1 MEFKKEIQES
11 LKDYF
16 KANFG
21 VDIPNISISQIN
33 PDFRHLGDYAFNFNA
48 LRKIA
53 KEHNADLKEIVLT
66 VASTILAKQEGE
78 AVESIRAQ
86 FAATDLDKGFINLK
100 FSDQFWAKQLQSKIA
115 SGKVTSI
122 APKAG
127 KVVLEYCGPNTNKPL
142 HIGHL
147 RNMMLGF
154 SMSEVLKAN
163 GYDVTKVNIYNDR
176 GIAIC
181 KSMAAYMLCGNGAT
195 PISTDIKGDHFVGDY
210 YVMFGKLWKDELTKI
225 VLENKFDQYAKKM
238 GMFDQSSIVFSTSSN
253 IGLYS
258 KISSLVNFV
267 LDFQAGKL
275 KEYDDFNDNPK
286 KWFVHL
292 VNEVLLKVM
301 TLSNKLSPEVY
312 NQVSIYLDGLLAELD
327 KLKQNK
333 FVEIFELAE
342 TLLLKWEAGDAETIA
357 LWQKMNGW
365 VYEGFNETFNTLGVD
380 FEKDYFESDT
390 YKLGKEI
397 IELGLQKN
405 VFKRRADG
413 AVIIDL
419 TPDGLDEK
427 VVLRSDGTSVYITQ
441 DLGTAEL
448 RHKEFN
454 MDRMIY
460 VVGNEQDYHFKVL
473 KLTLQKLGY
482 QWADGIYH
490 LSYGMV
496 ESPTGRFKSREGKTA
511 DADDLIAEVLRIAE
525 ERTKEQG
532 KIDDFSNDEAK
543 ALYKTIG
550 LGALKFFLLRV
561 NPYKKIIF
569 NPEESIDFHGQTGPF
584 VQYTYARICSIIRKA
599 AITPDSIDLQTNL
612 QGVERQ
618 IIQQLCE
625 YENVIAD
632 ASNKYDP
639 SEIANYA
646 YNLAKLYN
654 KFYGELKILSADTD
668 AEKHLRLTISQATAN
683 TIKHAMKLLG
693 IDVPE
698 KM

>member
-78 AVESIRAQ
+78 AVQSIRAQ

-154 SMSEVLKAN
+154 SMSEVLKAD

-181 KSMAAYMLCGNGAT
+181 KSIAAYLHAGNGAT
-195 PISTDIKGDHFVGDY
+195 PQSTGIKGDHFVGDY
-210 YVMFGKLWKDELTKI
+210 YVEFGKIVDAQLREKYALGAEVESVAKHLGKEREVIEQETPIFDVAKD
-225 VLENKFDQYAKKM
+225 
-238 GMFDQSSIVFSTSSN
+238 
-253 IGLYS
+253 
-258 KISSLVNFV
+258 
-267 LDFQAGKL
+267 
-275 KEYDDFNDNPK
+275 
-286 KWFVHL
+286 
-292 VNEVLLKVM
+292 
-301 TLSNKLSPEVY
+301 
-312 NQVSIYLDGLLAELD
+312 
-327 KLKQNK
+327 
-333 FVEIFELAE
+333 
-342 TLLLKWEAGDAETIA
+342 LLLKWEAGDAETIA
-357 LWQKMNGW
+357 LWQKMNSW

-448 RHKEFN
+448 RHKAFN

-532 KIDDFSNDEAK
+532 KIDDFTNDEAK

-599 AITPDSIDLQTNL
+599 AITPDSIDVQTSL

>member
-33 PDFRHLGDYAFNFNA
+33 PDFRHLGDYAFNYNA
-48 LRKIA
+48 LRKVATSVNLSNEQLRDVIA
-53 KEHNADLKEIVLT
+53 EIATKTMV
-66 VASTILAKQEGE
+66 KFDP
-78 AVESIRAQ
+78 ESISGGWAFKEERS
-86 FAATDLDKGFINLK
+86 GFINLK

-154 SMSEVLKAN
+154 SMSEVLKAD

-181 KSMAAYMLCGNGAT
+181 KSIAAYLHAGNGAT
-195 PISTDIKGDHFVGDY
+195 PQSTGIKGDHFVGDY
-210 YVMFGKLWKDELTKI
+210 YVEFGKIVDAQLREKYALGAEVESVAKHLGKEREVIEQETPIFDVAKD
-225 VLENKFDQYAKKM
+225 
-238 GMFDQSSIVFSTSSN
+238 
-253 IGLYS
+253 
-258 KISSLVNFV
+258 
-267 LDFQAGKL
+267 
-275 KEYDDFNDNPK
+275 
-286 KWFVHL
+286 
-292 VNEVLLKVM
+292 
-301 TLSNKLSPEVY
+301 
-312 NQVSIYLDGLLAELD
+312 
-327 KLKQNK
+327 
-333 FVEIFELAE
+333 
-342 TLLLKWEAGDAETIA
+342 LLLKWEAGDAETIA
-357 LWQKMNGW
+357 LWQKMNSW

-532 KIDDFSNDEAK
+532 KIDDFTNDEAK

-599 AITPDSIDLQTNL
+599 AITPDTLNVQTNL

-654 KFYGELKILSADTD
+654 KFYG
-668 AEKHLRLTISQATAN
+668 N
-683 TIKHAMKLLG
+683 
-693 IDVPE
+693 
-698 KM
+698 

>member
-115 SGKVTSI
+115 SGKVASI

-154 SMSEVLKAN
+154 SMSEVLKAD

-181 KSMAAYMLCGNGAT
+181 KSIAAYLHAGNGAT
-195 PISTDIKGDHFVGDY
+195 PQSTGIKGDHFVGDY
-210 YVMFGKLWKDELTKI
+210 YVEFGKIVDAQLREKYALGTEVENVSKHLGKEREVIEQETPIFDVAKD
-225 VLENKFDQYAKKM
+225 
-238 GMFDQSSIVFSTSSN
+238 
-253 IGLYS
+253 
-258 KISSLVNFV
+258 
-267 LDFQAGKL
+267 
-275 KEYDDFNDNPK
+275 
-286 KWFVHL
+286 
-292 VNEVLLKVM
+292 
-301 TLSNKLSPEVY
+301 
-312 NQVSIYLDGLLAELD
+312 
-327 KLKQNK
+327 
-333 FVEIFELAE
+333 
-342 TLLLKWEAGDAETIA
+342 LLLKWEAGDADTIA

-448 RHKEFN
+448 RHKAFN

-532 KIDDFSNDEAK
+532 KIDDFTNDEAK
-543 ALYKTIG
+543 SLYKTIG

-599 AITPDSIDLQTNL
+599 AITPDCIDVQTNL

>member
-154 SMSEVLKAN
+154 SMSEVLKAD

-181 KSMAAYMLCGNGAT
+181 KSIAAYLHAGNGAT
-195 PISTDIKGDHFVGDY
+195 PQSTGIKGDHFVGDY
-210 YVMFGKLWKDELTKI
+210 YVEFGKIVDAQLREKYALGAEVENVAKHLGKERE
-225 VLENKFDQYAKKM
+225 VLEQETPIFALAK
-238 GMFDQSSIVFSTSSN
+238 D
-253 IGLYS
+253 
-258 KISSLVNFV
+258 
-267 LDFQAGKL
+267 
-275 KEYDDFNDNPK
+275 
-286 KWFVHL
+286 
-292 VNEVLLKVM
+292 
-301 TLSNKLSPEVY
+301 
-312 NQVSIYLDGLLAELD
+312 
-327 KLKQNK
+327 
-333 FVEIFELAE
+333 
-342 TLLLKWEAGDAETIA
+342 LLLKWEAGDAETIA
-357 LWQKMNGW
+357 LWQKMNSW

-448 RHKEFN
+448 RHKAFN

-532 KIDDFSNDEAK
+532 KIDDFTNDEAK

-599 AITPDSIDLQTNL
+599 AITPDSIDVQTNL

>member
-53 KEHNADLKEIVLT
+53 KENNADLKEIVLT

-115 SGKVTSI
+115 SGKVTTI

-154 SMSEVLKAN
+154 SMSEVLKAD

-181 KSMAAYMLCGNGAT
+181 KSIAAYLHAGNGAT
-195 PISTDIKGDHFVGDY
+195 PQSTGIKGDHFVGDY
-210 YVMFGKLWKDELTKI
+210 YVEFGKIVDAQLREKYALGAEVENVAKHLGKEREVIEQETPIFDVAKD
-225 VLENKFDQYAKKM
+225 
-238 GMFDQSSIVFSTSSN
+238 
-253 IGLYS
+253 
-258 KISSLVNFV
+258 
-267 LDFQAGKL
+267 
-275 KEYDDFNDNPK
+275 
-286 KWFVHL
+286 
-292 VNEVLLKVM
+292 
-301 TLSNKLSPEVY
+301 
-312 NQVSIYLDGLLAELD
+312 
-327 KLKQNK
+327 
-333 FVEIFELAE
+333 
-342 TLLLKWEAGDAETIA
+342 LLLKWEAGDAETIA
-357 LWQKMNGW
+357 LWQKMNSW

-532 KIDDFSNDEAK
+532 KIDDFTNDEAK

-599 AITPDSIDLQTNL
+599 AITPDSIDVQTSL

-625 YENVIAD
+625 YENVVAD

>member
-78 AVESIRAQ
+78 AVQSIRAQ

-154 SMSEVLKAN
+154 SMSEVLKAD

-181 KSMAAYMLCGNGAT
+181 KSIAAYLHAGNGAT
-195 PISTDIKGDHFVGDY
+195 PQSTGIKGDHFVGDY
-210 YVMFGKLWKDELTKI
+210 YVEFGKIVDAQLREKYALGAEVESVAKHLGKEREVIEQETPIFDVAKD
-225 VLENKFDQYAKKM
+225 
-238 GMFDQSSIVFSTSSN
+238 
-253 IGLYS
+253 
-258 KISSLVNFV
+258 
-267 LDFQAGKL
+267 
-275 KEYDDFNDNPK
+275 
-286 KWFVHL
+286 
-292 VNEVLLKVM
+292 
-301 TLSNKLSPEVY
+301 
-312 NQVSIYLDGLLAELD
+312 
-327 KLKQNK
+327 
-333 FVEIFELAE
+333 
-342 TLLLKWEAGDAETIA
+342 LLLKWEAGDAETIA
-357 LWQKMNGW
+357 LWQKMNSW

-448 RHKEFN
+448 RHKAFN

-532 KIDDFSNDEAK
+532 KIDDFTNDEAK

-599 AITPDSIDLQTNL
+599 AITPDSIDVQTNL

>member
-154 SMSEVLKAN
+154 SMSEVLKAD

-181 KSMAAYMLCGNGAT
+181 KSIAAYLHAGNGAT
-195 PISTDIKGDHFVGDY
+195 PQSTGIKGDHFVGDY
-210 YVMFGKLWKDELTKI
+210 YVEFGKIVDAQLREKYALGTEVENVSKHLGKEREVIEQETPIFDVAKD
-225 VLENKFDQYAKKM
+225 
-238 GMFDQSSIVFSTSSN
+238 
-253 IGLYS
+253 
-258 KISSLVNFV
+258 
-267 LDFQAGKL
+267 
-275 KEYDDFNDNPK
+275 
-286 KWFVHL
+286 
-292 VNEVLLKVM
+292 
-301 TLSNKLSPEVY
+301 
-312 NQVSIYLDGLLAELD
+312 
-327 KLKQNK
+327 
-333 FVEIFELAE
+333 
-342 TLLLKWEAGDAETIA
+342 LLLKWEAGDADTIA

-448 RHKEFN
+448 RHKAFN

-532 KIDDFSNDEAK
+532 KIDDFTNDEAK
-543 ALYKTIG
+543 SLYKTIG

-599 AITPDSIDLQTNL
+599 AITPDCIDVQTNL

>member
-53 KEHNADLKEIVLT
+53 KEHNADLRQIVMD
-66 VASTILAKQEGE
+66 VSF
-78 AVESIRAQ
+78 AVMKKYDDESWALLRATG
-86 FAATDLDKGFINLK
+86 FNDLEKGFINLK

-181 KSMAAYMLCGNGAT
+181 KSMAAYIRFGDGAT
-195 PISTDIKGDHFVGDY
+195 PESTCIKGDHFVGDY
-210 YVMFGKLWKDELTKI
+210 YVKFSQFVKTQLSDFIPQLRKKADAVGLNRIEVKEVLNQLHNFNRVNELLSGGVLNNDE
-225 VLENKFDQYAKKM
+225 
-238 GMFDQSSIVFSTSSN
+238 
-253 IGLYS
+253 
-258 KISSLVNFV
+258 
-267 LDFQAGKL
+267 
-275 KEYDDFNDNPK
+275 FNDNPR
-286 KWFVHL
+286 KWL
-292 VNEVLLKVM
+292 VDSLEKFNTSEINSISSIASTKQLCIECISELKSCINNFLKDFIFTDAVNLL
-301 TLSNKLSPEVY
+301 N
-312 NQVSIYLDGLLAELD
+312 
-327 KLKQNK
+327 
-333 FVEIFELAE
+333 
-342 TLLLKWEAGDAETIA
+342 KWEAGDADTIA

-448 RHKEFN
+448 RHKAFN

-532 KIDDFSNDEAK
+532 KIDDFTNDEAN

-599 AITPDSIDLQTNL
+599 AITPDTLNVQTNL

>member
-53 KEHNADLKEIVLT
+53 KEQNADLKEIVLT
-66 VASTILAKQEGE
+66 VASTVLAKQEGE

-100 FSDQFWAKQLQSKIA
+100 FSDQFWVKQLQSKIA

-181 KSMAAYMLCGNGAT
+181 KSIAAYLHTGNGAT
-195 PISTDIKGDHFVGDY
+195 PQSTGIKGDHFVGDY
-210 YVMFGKLWKDELTKI
+210 YVEFGKIVDVQLRSKYKVEEEVENVFKFLGKDRE
-225 VLENKFDQYAKKM
+225 VLEQE
-238 GMFDQSSIVFSTSSN
+238 T
-253 IGLYS
+253 
-258 KISSLVNFV
+258 
-267 LDFQAGKL
+267 
-275 KEYDDFNDNPK
+275 
-286 KWFVHL
+286 
-292 VNEVLLKVM
+292 
-301 TLSNKLSPEVY
+301 
-312 NQVSIYLDGLLAELD
+312 
-327 KLKQNK
+327 
-333 FVEIFELAE
+333 EIFSLAKD
-342 TLLLKWEAGDAETIA
+342 LLLKWEAGDPETIA

-532 KIDDFSNDEAK
+532 KIDDFTNDEAK

-584 VQYTYARICSIIRKA
+584 IQYTHARIRSIIRKA
-599 AITPDSIDLQTNL
+599 AITPDILNVQTNL

>member
-154 SMSEVLKAN
+154 SMSEVLKAD

-181 KSMAAYMLCGNGAT
+181 KSIAAYLHAGNGAT
-195 PISTDIKGDHFVGDY
+195 PQSTGIKGDHFVGDY
-210 YVMFGKLWKDELTKI
+210 YVEFGKIVDAQLREKYALGAEVENIAKHLGKERE
-225 VLENKFDQYAKKM
+225 VLEQETPIFDVAK
-238 GMFDQSSIVFSTSSN
+238 D
-253 IGLYS
+253 
-258 KISSLVNFV
+258 
-267 LDFQAGKL
+267 
-275 KEYDDFNDNPK
+275 
-286 KWFVHL
+286 
-292 VNEVLLKVM
+292 
-301 TLSNKLSPEVY
+301 
-312 NQVSIYLDGLLAELD
+312 
-327 KLKQNK
+327 
-333 FVEIFELAE
+333 
-342 TLLLKWEAGDAETIA
+342 LLLKWEAGDVETIA
-357 LWQKMNGW
+357 LWQKMNSW

-397 IELGLQKN
+397 IALGLQKN

-532 KIDDFSNDEAK
+532 KIDDFTNDEAK

>member
-115 SGKVTSI
+115 SGKVASI

-154 SMSEVLKAN
+154 SMSEVLKAD

-181 KSMAAYMLCGNGAT
+181 KSIAAYLHAGNGAT
-195 PISTDIKGDHFVGDY
+195 PQSTGIKGDHFVGDY
-210 YVMFGKLWKDELTKI
+210 YVEFGKIVDAQLREKYALGAEVENVAKHLGKEREVIEQETPIFDVAKD
-225 VLENKFDQYAKKM
+225 
-238 GMFDQSSIVFSTSSN
+238 
-253 IGLYS
+253 
-258 KISSLVNFV
+258 
-267 LDFQAGKL
+267 
-275 KEYDDFNDNPK
+275 
-286 KWFVHL
+286 
-292 VNEVLLKVM
+292 
-301 TLSNKLSPEVY
+301 
-312 NQVSIYLDGLLAELD
+312 
-327 KLKQNK
+327 
-333 FVEIFELAE
+333 
-342 TLLLKWEAGDAETIA
+342 LLLKWEAGDAETIA
-357 LWQKMNGW
+357 LWQKMNSW

-405 VFKRRADG
+405 VFKRRPDG

-448 RHKEFN
+448 RHKAFN

-532 KIDDFSNDEAK
+532 KIDDFTNDEAK

-599 AITPDSIDLQTNL
+599 AITPDSIECANEFARRGATN
-612 QGVERQ
+612 
-618 IIQQLCE
+618 
-625 YENVIAD
+625 N
-632 ASNKYDP
+632 
-639 SEIANYA
+639 
-646 YNLAKLYN
+646 
-654 KFYGELKILSADTD
+654 SAVVRIR
-668 AEKHLRLTISQATAN
+668 KCNCRC
-683 TIKHAMKLLG
+683 
-693 IDVPE
+693 V
-698 KM
+698 

>member
-78 AVESIRAQ
+78 SVESIRAQ

-100 FSDQFWAKQLQSKIA
+100 FSDKFWAKQLQSKIA

-154 SMSEVLKAN
+154 SMSEVLKAD

-181 KSMAAYMLCGNGAT
+181 KSIAAYLHAGNGAT
-195 PISTDIKGDHFVGDY
+195 PQSTGIKGDHFVGDY
-210 YVMFGKLWKDELTKI
+210 YVEFGKIVDAQLREKYALGAEVENVAKHLGKEREVIEQETPIFALAKD
-225 VLENKFDQYAKKM
+225 
-238 GMFDQSSIVFSTSSN
+238 
-253 IGLYS
+253 
-258 KISSLVNFV
+258 
-267 LDFQAGKL
+267 
-275 KEYDDFNDNPK
+275 
-286 KWFVHL
+286 
-292 VNEVLLKVM
+292 
-301 TLSNKLSPEVY
+301 
-312 NQVSIYLDGLLAELD
+312 
-327 KLKQNK
+327 
-333 FVEIFELAE
+333 
-342 TLLLKWEAGDAETIA
+342 LLLKWEAGDAETIA
-357 LWQKMNGW
+357 LWQKMNSW

-448 RHKEFN
+448 RHKAFN

-532 KIDDFSNDEAK
+532 KIDDFTNDEAK

>member
-33 PDFRHLGDYAFNFNA
+33 PDFRHLGDYAFNYNA
-48 LRKIA
+48 LRKVATSVNLSNEQLRDVIA
-53 KEHNADLKEIVLT
+53 EIATKTMV
-66 VASTILAKQEGE
+66 KFDP
-78 AVESIRAQ
+78 ESISGGWAFKEERS
-86 FAATDLDKGFINLK
+86 GFINLK

-154 SMSEVLKAN
+154 SMSEVLKAD

-181 KSMAAYMLCGNGAT
+181 KSIAAYLHAGNGAT
-195 PISTDIKGDHFVGDY
+195 PQSTGIKGDHFVGDY
-210 YVMFGKLWKDELTKI
+210 YVEFGKIVDAQLREKYALGAEVESVAKHLGKEREVIEQETPIFDVAKD
-225 VLENKFDQYAKKM
+225 
-238 GMFDQSSIVFSTSSN
+238 
-253 IGLYS
+253 
-258 KISSLVNFV
+258 
-267 LDFQAGKL
+267 
-275 KEYDDFNDNPK
+275 
-286 KWFVHL
+286 
-292 VNEVLLKVM
+292 
-301 TLSNKLSPEVY
+301 
-312 NQVSIYLDGLLAELD
+312 
-327 KLKQNK
+327 
-333 FVEIFELAE
+333 
-342 TLLLKWEAGDAETIA
+342 LLLKWEAGDAETIA
-357 LWQKMNGW
+357 LWQKMNSW

-532 KIDDFSNDEAK
+532 KIDDFTNDEAK

-599 AITPDSIDLQTNL
+599 AITPDTLNVQTNL

-668 AEKHLRLTISQATAN
+668 AKKQLRLTISQATAN

>member
-33 PDFRHLGDYAFNFNA
+33 PDFRQLGDYAFNFNA

-53 KEHNADLKEIVLT
+53 KEHNADLKGIVLT

-154 SMSEVLKAN
+154 SMSEVLKAD

-181 KSMAAYMLCGNGAT
+181 KSIAAYLHAGNGAT
-195 PISTDIKGDHFVGDY
+195 PQSTGIKGDHFVGDY
-210 YVMFGKLWKDELTKI
+210 YVEFGKIVDAQLREKYALGAEVENVAKHLGKEREVIEQEMPIFALAKD
-225 VLENKFDQYAKKM
+225 
-238 GMFDQSSIVFSTSSN
+238 
-253 IGLYS
+253 
-258 KISSLVNFV
+258 
-267 LDFQAGKL
+267 
-275 KEYDDFNDNPK
+275 
-286 KWFVHL
+286 
-292 VNEVLLKVM
+292 
-301 TLSNKLSPEVY
+301 
-312 NQVSIYLDGLLAELD
+312 
-327 KLKQNK
+327 
-333 FVEIFELAE
+333 
-342 TLLLKWEAGDAETIA
+342 LLLKWEAGDAETIA

>member
-16 KANFG
+16 KSNFG

-154 SMSEVLKAN
+154 SMSEVLKAD

-181 KSMAAYMLCGNGAT
+181 KSIAAYLHAGNGAT
-195 PISTDIKGDHFVGDY
+195 PQSTGIKGDHFVGDY
-210 YVMFGKLWKDELTKI
+210 YVEFGKIVDAQLREKYALGAEVESVAKHLGKEREVIEQETPIFDVAKD
-225 VLENKFDQYAKKM
+225 
-238 GMFDQSSIVFSTSSN
+238 
-253 IGLYS
+253 
-258 KISSLVNFV
+258 
-267 LDFQAGKL
+267 
-275 KEYDDFNDNPK
+275 
-286 KWFVHL
+286 
-292 VNEVLLKVM
+292 
-301 TLSNKLSPEVY
+301 
-312 NQVSIYLDGLLAELD
+312 
-327 KLKQNK
+327 
-333 FVEIFELAE
+333 
-342 TLLLKWEAGDAETIA
+342 LLLKWEAGDAETIA
-357 LWQKMNGW
+357 LWQKMNSW

-448 RHKEFN
+448 RHKAFN

-532 KIDDFSNDEAK
+532 KIDDFTNDEAK

-599 AITPDSIDLQTNL
+599 AITPDTLNVQTNL

-668 AEKHLRLTISQATAN
+668 AKKQLRLTISQATAN

>member
-78 AVESIRAQ
+78 AVESIRSQ

-154 SMSEVLKAN
+154 SMSEVLKAD

-181 KSMAAYMLCGNGAT
+181 KSIAAYLHAGNGAT
-195 PISTDIKGDHFVGDY
+195 PQSTGIKGDHFVGDY
-210 YVMFGKLWKDELTKI
+210 YVEFGKIVDAQLREKYALGAEVENVAKHLGKEREVIEQETPIFALAKD
-225 VLENKFDQYAKKM
+225 
-238 GMFDQSSIVFSTSSN
+238 
-253 IGLYS
+253 
-258 KISSLVNFV
+258 
-267 LDFQAGKL
+267 
-275 KEYDDFNDNPK
+275 
-286 KWFVHL
+286 
-292 VNEVLLKVM
+292 
-301 TLSNKLSPEVY
+301 
-312 NQVSIYLDGLLAELD
+312 
-327 KLKQNK
+327 
-333 FVEIFELAE
+333 
-342 TLLLKWEAGDAETIA
+342 LLLKWEAGDAETIA

-532 KIDDFSNDEAK
+532 KIDDFTNDEAK

>member
-16 KANFG
+16 KSNFG

-78 AVESIRAQ
+78 AVQSIRAQ

-154 SMSEVLKAN
+154 SMSEVLKAD

-181 KSMAAYMLCGNGAT
+181 KSIAAYLHAGNGAT
-195 PISTDIKGDHFVGDY
+195 PQSTGIKGDHFVGDY
-210 YVMFGKLWKDELTKI
+210 YVEFGKIVDAQLREKYALGAEVESVAKHLGKEREVIEQETPIFDVAKD
-225 VLENKFDQYAKKM
+225 
-238 GMFDQSSIVFSTSSN
+238 
-253 IGLYS
+253 
-258 KISSLVNFV
+258 
-267 LDFQAGKL
+267 
-275 KEYDDFNDNPK
+275 
-286 KWFVHL
+286 
-292 VNEVLLKVM
+292 
-301 TLSNKLSPEVY
+301 
-312 NQVSIYLDGLLAELD
+312 
-327 KLKQNK
+327 
-333 FVEIFELAE
+333 
-342 TLLLKWEAGDAETIA
+342 LLLKWEAGDAETIA
-357 LWQKMNGW
+357 LWQKMNSW

-448 RHKEFN
+448 RHKAFN

-532 KIDDFSNDEAK
+532 KIDDFTNDEAK

-599 AITPDSIDLQTNL
+599 AITPDSIDVQTSL

>member
-33 PDFRHLGDYAFNFNA
+33 PDFRQLGDYAFNFNA

-154 SMSEVLKAN
+154 SMSEVLKAD

-181 KSMAAYMLCGNGAT
+181 KSIAAYLRAGNGAT
-195 PISTDIKGDHFVGDY
+195 PQSTGIKGDHFVGDY
-210 YVMFGKLWKDELTKI
+210 YVEFGKIVDAQLREKYALGAEVENVAKHLGKEREVIEQETPIFALAKD
-225 VLENKFDQYAKKM
+225 
-238 GMFDQSSIVFSTSSN
+238 
-253 IGLYS
+253 
-258 KISSLVNFV
+258 
-267 LDFQAGKL
+267 
-275 KEYDDFNDNPK
+275 
-286 KWFVHL
+286 
-292 VNEVLLKVM
+292 
-301 TLSNKLSPEVY
+301 
-312 NQVSIYLDGLLAELD
+312 
-327 KLKQNK
+327 
-333 FVEIFELAE
+333 
-342 TLLLKWEAGDAETIA
+342 LLLKWEAGDAETIA

-532 KIDDFSNDEAK
+532 KIDDFTNDEAK

>member
-122 APKAG
+122 VPKAG

-154 SMSEVLKAN
+154 SMSEVLKAD

-181 KSMAAYMLCGNGAT
+181 KSIAAYLHAGNGAT
-195 PISTDIKGDHFVGDY
+195 PQSTGIKGDHFVGDY
-210 YVMFGKLWKDELTKI
+210 YVEFGKIVDAQLREKYALGAEVENVAKHLGKEREVIEQETPIFDVAKD
-225 VLENKFDQYAKKM
+225 
-238 GMFDQSSIVFSTSSN
+238 
-253 IGLYS
+253 
-258 KISSLVNFV
+258 
-267 LDFQAGKL
+267 
-275 KEYDDFNDNPK
+275 
-286 KWFVHL
+286 
-292 VNEVLLKVM
+292 
-301 TLSNKLSPEVY
+301 
-312 NQVSIYLDGLLAELD
+312 
-327 KLKQNK
+327 
-333 FVEIFELAE
+333 
-342 TLLLKWEAGDAETIA
+342 LLLKWEAGDAETIA
-357 LWQKMNGW
+357 LWQKMNSW

-448 RHKEFN
+448 RHKAFN

-532 KIDDFSNDEAK
+532 KIDDFTNDEAK

-599 AITPDSIDLQTNL
+599 AITPDSIDVQTNL

>member
-122 APKAG
+122 VPKAG

-154 SMSEVLKAN
+154 SMSEVLKAD

-181 KSMAAYMLCGNGAT
+181 KSIAAYLHAGNGAT
-195 PISTDIKGDHFVGDY
+195 PQSTGIKGDHFVGDY
-210 YVMFGKLWKDELTKI
+210 YVEFGKIVDAQLREKYALGAEVENVAKHLGKEREVIEQETPIFDVAKD
-225 VLENKFDQYAKKM
+225 
-238 GMFDQSSIVFSTSSN
+238 
-253 IGLYS
+253 
-258 KISSLVNFV
+258 
-267 LDFQAGKL
+267 
-275 KEYDDFNDNPK
+275 
-286 KWFVHL
+286 
-292 VNEVLLKVM
+292 
-301 TLSNKLSPEVY
+301 
-312 NQVSIYLDGLLAELD
+312 
-327 KLKQNK
+327 
-333 FVEIFELAE
+333 
-342 TLLLKWEAGDAETIA
+342 LLLKWEAGDAETIA
-357 LWQKMNGW
+357 LWQKMNSW

-448 RHKEFN
+448 RHKAFN

-532 KIDDFSNDEAK
+532 KIDDFTNDEAK

-599 AITPDSIDLQTNL
+599 AITPDTLNVQTSL

>member
-33 PDFRHLGDYAFNFNA
+33 PDFRHLGDYAFNYNA
-48 LRKIA
+48 LRKVATSVNLSNEALRDVIA
-53 KEHNADLKEIVLT
+53 EIATKTMV
-66 VASTILAKQEGE
+66 KFDP
-78 AVESIRAQ
+78 ESISGGWAFKEERS
-86 FAATDLDKGFINLK
+86 GFINLK

-154 SMSEVLKAN
+154 SMSEVLKAD

-181 KSMAAYMLCGNGAT
+181 KSIAAYLHTGNGAT
-195 PISTDIKGDHFVGDY
+195 PQSTGIKGDHFVGDY
-210 YVMFGKLWKDELTKI
+210 YVEFGKIVDAQLRSKYKVEEEVENVFKFLGKDRE
-225 VLENKFDQYAKKM
+225 VLEQE
-238 GMFDQSSIVFSTSSN
+238 T
-253 IGLYS
+253 
-258 KISSLVNFV
+258 
-267 LDFQAGKL
+267 
-275 KEYDDFNDNPK
+275 
-286 KWFVHL
+286 
-292 VNEVLLKVM
+292 
-301 TLSNKLSPEVY
+301 
-312 NQVSIYLDGLLAELD
+312 
-327 KLKQNK
+327 
-333 FVEIFELAE
+333 EIFSLAKD
-342 TLLLKWEAGDAETIA
+342 LLLKWEAGEPETIA

-448 RHKEFN
+448 RHQEFK

-532 KIDDFSNDEAK
+532 KIDDFTNDEAK

-599 AITPDSIDLQTNL
+599 AITPDSINVQTNL

-632 ASNKYDP
+632 ASSKYDP

>member
-100 FSDQFWAKQLQSKIA
+100 FSDQFWAKQLQTKIA

-154 SMSEVLKAN
+154 SMSEVLKAD

-181 KSMAAYMLCGNGAT
+181 KSIAAYLHAGNGAT
-195 PISTDIKGDHFVGDY
+195 PQSTGIKGDHFVGDY
-210 YVMFGKLWKDELTKI
+210 YVEFGKIVDAQLREKYALGAEVENVAKHLGKEREVIEQETPIFALAKD
-225 VLENKFDQYAKKM
+225 
-238 GMFDQSSIVFSTSSN
+238 
-253 IGLYS
+253 
-258 KISSLVNFV
+258 
-267 LDFQAGKL
+267 
-275 KEYDDFNDNPK
+275 
-286 KWFVHL
+286 
-292 VNEVLLKVM
+292 
-301 TLSNKLSPEVY
+301 
-312 NQVSIYLDGLLAELD
+312 
-327 KLKQNK
+327 
-333 FVEIFELAE
+333 
-342 TLLLKWEAGDAETIA
+342 LLLKWEAGDAETIA
-357 LWQKMNGW
+357 LWQKMNAW

-448 RHKEFN
+448 RHKAFN

-532 KIDDFSNDEAK
+532 KIDDFTNDEAK

-599 AITPDSIDLQTNL
+599 AITPDSIDVQTNL

-625 YENVIAD
+625 YENVIAY

-668 AEKHLRLTISQATAN
+668 AEKHLRLTIPQATAN

>member
-53 KEHNADLKEIVLT
+53 KEHNADLKEIVFT

-115 SGKVTSI
+115 SGKVASI

-154 SMSEVLKAN
+154 SMSEVLKAD

-181 KSMAAYMLCGNGAT
+181 KSIAAYLHAGNGAT
-195 PISTDIKGDHFVGDY
+195 PQSTGIKGDHFVGDY
-210 YVMFGKLWKDELTKI
+210 YVEFGKIVDAQLREKYALGAEVENVAKHLGKEREVIEQETPIFDVAKD
-225 VLENKFDQYAKKM
+225 
-238 GMFDQSSIVFSTSSN
+238 
-253 IGLYS
+253 
-258 KISSLVNFV
+258 
-267 LDFQAGKL
+267 
-275 KEYDDFNDNPK
+275 
-286 KWFVHL
+286 
-292 VNEVLLKVM
+292 
-301 TLSNKLSPEVY
+301 
-312 NQVSIYLDGLLAELD
+312 
-327 KLKQNK
+327 
-333 FVEIFELAE
+333 
-342 TLLLKWEAGDAETIA
+342 LLLKWEAGDAETIA
-357 LWQKMNGW
+357 LWQKMNSW

-448 RHKEFN
+448 RHKAFN

-532 KIDDFSNDEAK
+532 KIDDFTNDEAK

-599 AITPDSIDLQTNL
+599 AITPDSIDVQTNL

>member
-53 KEHNADLKEIVLT
+53 KEQNADLKEIVLT
-66 VASTILAKQEGE
+66 VASTVLAKQEGE

-181 KSMAAYMLCGNGAT
+181 KSIAAYLHSGNGST
-195 PISTDIKGDHFVGDY
+195 PQSTGIKGDHFVGDY
-210 YVMFGKLWKDELTKI
+210 YVEFGKIVDAQLRSKYKVEEEVDNVFKFLGKDRE
-225 VLENKFDQYAKKM
+225 VLEQE
-238 GMFDQSSIVFSTSSN
+238 T
-253 IGLYS
+253 
-258 KISSLVNFV
+258 
-267 LDFQAGKL
+267 
-275 KEYDDFNDNPK
+275 
-286 KWFVHL
+286 
-292 VNEVLLKVM
+292 
-301 TLSNKLSPEVY
+301 
-312 NQVSIYLDGLLAELD
+312 
-327 KLKQNK
+327 
-333 FVEIFELAE
+333 EIFSLAKD
-342 TLLLKWEAGDAETIA
+342 LLLKWEAGDPETIV

-532 KIDDFSNDEAK
+532 KIDDFTNDEAK

-584 VQYTYARICSIIRKA
+584 IQYTHARIRSIIRKA
-599 AITPDSIDLQTNL
+599 AITPDILNVQTNL

-632 ASNKYDP
+632 AANKYDP
-639 SEIANYA
+639 SEIAKYA

>member
-78 AVESIRAQ
+78 AVQSIRAQ

-154 SMSEVLKAN
+154 SMSEVLKAD

-181 KSMAAYMLCGNGAT
+181 KSIAAYLHAGNGAT
-195 PISTDIKGDHFVGDY
+195 PQSTGIKGDHFVGDY
-210 YVMFGKLWKDELTKI
+210 YVEFGKIVDAQLREKYALGAEVESVAKHLGKEREVIEQETPIFDVAKD
-225 VLENKFDQYAKKM
+225 
-238 GMFDQSSIVFSTSSN
+238 
-253 IGLYS
+253 
-258 KISSLVNFV
+258 
-267 LDFQAGKL
+267 
-275 KEYDDFNDNPK
+275 
-286 KWFVHL
+286 
-292 VNEVLLKVM
+292 
-301 TLSNKLSPEVY
+301 
-312 NQVSIYLDGLLAELD
+312 
-327 KLKQNK
+327 
-333 FVEIFELAE
+333 
-342 TLLLKWEAGDAETIA
+342 LLLKWEAGDAETIA
-357 LWQKMNGW
+357 LWQKMNSW

-448 RHKEFN
+448 RHKAFN

-532 KIDDFSNDEAK
+532 KIDDFTNDEAK

-599 AITPDSIDLQTNL
+599 AIAPDSIDVQTNL

-668 AEKHLRLTISQATAN
+668 SEKHLRLTISQATAN

>member
-1 MEFKKEIQES
+1 
-11 LKDYF
+11 
-16 KANFG
+16 
-21 VDIPNISISQIN
+21 
-33 PDFRHLGDYAFNFNA
+33 
-48 LRKIA
+48 
-53 KEHNADLKEIVLT
+53 
-66 VASTILAKQEGE
+66 
-78 AVESIRAQ
+78 
-86 FAATDLDKGFINLK
+86 
-100 FSDQFWAKQLQSKIA
+100 
-115 SGKVTSI
+115 
-122 APKAG
+122 
-127 KVVLEYCGPNTNKPL
+127 
-142 HIGHL
+142 
-147 RNMMLGF
+147 
-154 SMSEVLKAN
+154 MSEVLKAD

-181 KSMAAYMLCGNGAT
+181 KSIAAYLHAGNGAT
-195 PISTDIKGDHFVGDY
+195 PQSTGIKGDHFVGDY
-210 YVMFGKLWKDELTKI
+210 YVEFGKIVDAQLREKYALGAEVENVAKHLGKEREVIEQETPIFDVAKD
-225 VLENKFDQYAKKM
+225 
-238 GMFDQSSIVFSTSSN
+238 
-253 IGLYS
+253 
-258 KISSLVNFV
+258 
-267 LDFQAGKL
+267 
-275 KEYDDFNDNPK
+275 
-286 KWFVHL
+286 
-292 VNEVLLKVM
+292 
-301 TLSNKLSPEVY
+301 
-312 NQVSIYLDGLLAELD
+312 
-327 KLKQNK
+327 
-333 FVEIFELAE
+333 
-342 TLLLKWEAGDAETIA
+342 LLLKWEAGDAETIA
-357 LWQKMNGW
+357 LWQKMNSW

-405 VFKRRADG
+405 VFKRRPDG

-448 RHKEFN
+448 RHKAFN

-532 KIDDFSNDEAK
+532 KIDDFTNDEAK

-599 AITPDSIDLQTNL
+599 AITPDTLNVQTNL

>member
-154 SMSEVLKAN
+154 SMSEVLKAD

-181 KSMAAYMLCGNGAT
+181 KSIAAYLHAGNGAT
-195 PISTDIKGDHFVGDY
+195 PQSTGIKGDHFVGDY
-210 YVMFGKLWKDELTKI
+210 YVEFGKIVDAQLREKYALGAEVESVAKHLGKEREVIEQETPIFDVAKD
-225 VLENKFDQYAKKM
+225 
-238 GMFDQSSIVFSTSSN
+238 
-253 IGLYS
+253 
-258 KISSLVNFV
+258 
-267 LDFQAGKL
+267 
-275 KEYDDFNDNPK
+275 
-286 KWFVHL
+286 
-292 VNEVLLKVM
+292 
-301 TLSNKLSPEVY
+301 
-312 NQVSIYLDGLLAELD
+312 
-327 KLKQNK
+327 
-333 FVEIFELAE
+333 
-342 TLLLKWEAGDAETIA
+342 LLLKWEAGDAETIA
-357 LWQKMNGW
+357 LWQKMNSW

-419 TPDGLDEK
+419 TPDG
-427 VVLRSDGTSVYITQ
+427 
-441 DLGTAEL
+441 
-448 RHKEFN
+448 
-454 MDRMIY
+454 
-460 VVGNEQDYHFKVL
+460 
-473 KLTLQKLGY
+473 
-482 QWADGIYH
+482 
-490 LSYGMV
+490 
-496 ESPTGRFKSREGKTA
+496 
-511 DADDLIAEVLRIAE
+511 
-525 ERTKEQG
+525 
-532 KIDDFSNDEAK
+532 
-543 ALYKTIG
+543 
-550 LGALKFFLLRV
+550 
-561 NPYKKIIF
+561 
-569 NPEESIDFHGQTGPF
+569 
-584 VQYTYARICSIIRKA
+584 
-599 AITPDSIDLQTNL
+599 
-612 QGVERQ
+612 
-618 IIQQLCE
+618 
-625 YENVIAD
+625 
-632 ASNKYDP
+632 
-639 SEIANYA
+639 
-646 YNLAKLYN
+646 
-654 KFYGELKILSADTD
+654 
-668 AEKHLRLTISQATAN
+668 
-683 TIKHAMKLLG
+683 
-693 IDVPE
+693 
-698 KM
+698 